1 MPSLPQAPFVF
12 TPKKVKQAPSSLL
25 WKGDDQAPS
34 LSVKWAEWEGSPHL
48 EDKDTGPK
56 RQSCFTGV
64 KSPAALA
71 FGLSEAPFK
80 GGAWALGPPQSWQAA
95 LGEGSTRV
103 GNSWGGA
110 PPAFLA
116 SVGTQVDALPFP
128 PFGVLRGV
136 VGLFCCSFGWFFF
149 FFFCTW
155 PTPDSGALPRW
166 FHFRA
171 PMH

>member
-103 GNSWGGA
+103 GNSWGG
-110 PPAFLA
+110 
-116 SVGTQVDALPFP
+116 GHRQPF
-128 PFGVLRGV
+128 
-136 VGLFCCSFGWFFF
+136 
-149 FFFCTW
+149 
-155 PTPDSGALPRW
+155 
-166 FHFRA
+166 
-171 PMH
+171 